1 MTTPEVSHG
10 RGGAGNIHED
20 NTKYVDG
27 EIVREGPEG
36 SHGDGAFSTGRGV
49 TAFSTNTHPPQ
60 TGAANIADAA
70 VPAAPVRADRE
81 VVPEEATRPS
91 TDDASFHVGRGGA
104 ANVHLSPEDKAKQEA
119 KHEPAKHAHAASK
132 VVDSPTGTGDAKA
145 NQGLADKLKHKIF
158 GVFKK

>member
-27 EIVREGPEG
+27 EIVREGTEG
-36 SHGDGAFSTGRGV
+36 SHGDGAFSTGRG
-49 TAFSTNTHPPQ
+49 
-60 TGAANIADAA
+60 GAANIADTS
-70 VPAAPVRADRE
+70 VPPAPVRADHE

-104 ANVHLSPEDKAKQEA
+104 ANVHLSAQDQAKQEA
-119 KHEPAKHAHAASK
+119 KHAAPTAK
-132 VVDSPTGTGDAKA
+132 VTDSPIAAGKDKA
-145 NQGLADKLKHKIF
+145 NQGLADKLKNKIF

>member
-36 SHGDGAFSTGRGV
+36 SHGDGAFSTGRG
-49 TAFSTNTHPPQ
+49 
-60 TGAANIADAA
+60 GAANIADAA

-119 KHEPAKHAHAASK
+119 KHEPKHTHAASK